1 MQKTSTNVPRLA
13 AESQMLGLDQFP
25 GNEGI
30 AKWVR
35 AKAQL
40 SLEGFS
46 KLVGPAREDHA
57 SLGCHQRDFVD
68 QGHKGRLGPS

>member
-35 AKAQL
+35 AMAQL
-40 SLEGFS
+40 SPRIQQ
-46 KLVGPAREDHA
+46 LVGPAREDHA
-57 SLGCHQRDFVD
+57 SLGCHQRDFVTRD
-68 QGHKGRLGPS
+68 IRGA